1 MSKLATHTC
10 HLVKI
15 RHFETG
21 RSTPLRLESNV
32 TRATALTVLRLSISH
47 YRTVRLMKKLT
58 ASLIGLACLTA
69 CSPPGTTVSTSD
81 LQPTVEEVI
90 KPTGDSTGE
99 AIAAPTTEQ
108 SEPILSNKSRTAT
121 SAATSSTP
129 QEEPASKAEDL
140 SPGTF
145 TIAFAGDMHFERR
158 AKALT
163 KDPTPLVKSLADTIG
178 KADFAVGNLETAIT
192 ERGTPIPGKKYT
204 FRAPASSVK
213 SLAEAGFDVVSLANN
228 HGADYGAQ
236 GLADTL
242 KAKESA
248 PIPVIGVGKNAEE
261 AYAAT
266 SATIDGVKTAILGA
280 SLLSDHTTRL
290 YTATDS
296 KPGIAYAA
304 KTKAFMAAVKNARES
319 HDVVIAFLHW
329 GREGMTC
336 PQARQVNMVKQLQE
350 AGVDIMVGAHAHR
363 VQGHGWHK
371 DAYVGYGLG
380 NFIWY
385 HNRQPSSHTGVL
397 TLTLDKERIA
407 ANREASAAERVS
419 VVVKDEWT
427 PMLIHSSGVPKA
439 VTGARKAQFLKAV
452 SAANKCSKLARSA
465 T

>member
-1 MSKLATHTC
+1 
-10 HLVKI
+10 
-15 RHFETG
+15 
-21 RSTPLRLESNV
+21 
-32 TRATALTVLRLSISH
+32 
-47 YRTVRLMKKLT
+47 MKKLT
-58 ASLIGLACLTA
+58 ASFIGLACLTA
-69 CSPPGTTVSTSD
+69 CSPPGTTATTKD
-81 LQPTVEEVI
+81 LQPTTEEVI
-90 KPTGDSTGE
+90 KPTGDSTEE
-99 AIAAPTTEQ
+99 AIDAPTTEQ
-108 SEPILSNKSRTAT
+108 SEPILSTNSTT
-121 SAATSSTP
+121 GEPTSSSSPTS
-129 QEEPASKAEDL
+129 SKPSAGSSDL

-163 KDPTPLVKSLADTIG
+163 KDPAPLVKSLADTIG
-178 KADFAVGNLETAIT
+178 AADFAVGNLETAIT
-192 ERGTPIPGKKYT
+192 ERGKPIPGKKYT
-204 FRAPASSVK
+204 FRAPASTVD

-228 HGADYGAQ
+228 HGADFGAQ

-248 PIPVIGVGKNAEE
+248 PIPVIGVGKDSEE

-266 SATIDGVKTAILGA
+266 SVTIDGVKTAILGA

-304 KTKAFMAAVKNARES
+304 KTKALMSAVKNARDS

-385 HNRQPSSHTGVL
+385 HNSQPSSHTGVL

-407 ANREASAAERVS
+407 ANRDASATDRVS

-427 PMLIHSSGVPKA
+427 PMMIQHSGVPKA
-439 VTGARKAQFLKAV
+439 VTGARKTQFLKAV

-465 T
+465 S